1 MYPIQLNLSDKRVVV
16 IGAGKVAYRKVQQ
29 LIKEDIQSLVIISKK
44 FLPEFFEIEYPKMKL
59 FTKCY
64 DSEDIKYADI
74 IFAATDDEDINHLIK
89 QDAKRYQLVNHIG
102 DKAQSDFYNM
112 CEIKYKDI
120 SIHFRSN
127 GTNRSG
133 VKQLSKAVQ
142 AFLNEEYKEED
153 NV

>member
-44 FLPEFFEIEYPKMKL
+44 FLPEFFEIEYPKMNL

>member
-44 FLPEFFEIEYPKMKL
+44 FLPEFFEIEYPKIKL

-74 IFAATDDEDINHLIK
+74 IFAATDDEGVNHLIK

-142 AFLNEEYKEED
+142 AFLNEEYEAED

>member
-1 MYPIQLNLSDKRVVV
+1 
-16 IGAGKVAYRKVQQ
+16 
-29 LIKEDIQSLVIISKK
+29 
-44 FLPEFFEIEYPKMKL
+44 
-59 FTKCY
+59 
-64 DSEDIKYADI
+64 
-74 IFAATDDEDINHLIK
+74 
-89 QDAKRYQLVNHIG
+89 
-102 DKAQSDFYNM
+102 M

>member
-1 MYPIQLNLSDKRVVV
+1 MSDKRVVV

>member
-16 IGAGKVAYRKVQQ
+16 VGAGKVAYRKVRQ

-44 FLPEFFEIEYPKMKL
+44 FLPEFFEMEYPKMKL

-64 DSEDIKYADI
+64 DSEDIKHADI
-74 IFAATDDEDINHLIK
+74 IFAATDDEDINNLIK
-89 QDAKRYQLVNHIG
+89 QEAKPYQLVNHIS

-112 CEIKYKDI
+112 SEIKYKDI
-120 SIHFRSN
+120 NIHFRSN
-127 GTNRSG
+127 GTNCSG

-142 AFLNEEYKEED
+142 IFLNEVYEEED
-153 NV
+153 DV

>member
-74 IFAATDDEDINHLIK
+74 IFAATDDEDVNHLIK

-127 GTNRSG
+127 GTNRSE

-142 AFLNEEYKEED
+142 AFLNEEYEEED

>member
-1 MYPIQLNLSDKRVVV
+1 
-16 IGAGKVAYRKVQQ
+16 
-29 LIKEDIQSLVIISKK
+29 
-44 FLPEFFEIEYPKMKL
+44 
-59 FTKCY
+59 
-64 DSEDIKYADI
+64 ADI
-74 IFAATDDEDINHLIK
+74 IFAATDDEDVNHLIK

-142 AFLNEEYKEED
+142 AFLNEEYEEED